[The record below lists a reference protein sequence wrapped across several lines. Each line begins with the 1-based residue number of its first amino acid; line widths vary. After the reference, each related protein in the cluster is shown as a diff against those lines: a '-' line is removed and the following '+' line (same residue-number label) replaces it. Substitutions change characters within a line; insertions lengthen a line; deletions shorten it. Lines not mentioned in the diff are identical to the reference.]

1 MRVLIVNV
9 EIFLN
14 TRGIGADAT
23 GGAFDAR
30 PAVVVAQG
38 FVWSASHQIVSIA
51 PTRM

>member
-14 TRGIGADAT
+14 TRGVGTGTI
-23 GGAFDAR
+23 GGAFDTR

-38 FVWSASHQIVSIA
+38 FLWSASHQIVSIA
-51 PTRM
+51 PTRL